1 MVENTKIKIKMITIQ
16 IPQKGH
22 LNDDGMFICPQIL
35 KVLYVMFKCPHP
47 IYIYIYM
54 YQNFT

>member
-22 LNDDGMFICPQIL
+22 LNVDGMFICPQNL
-35 KVLYVMFKCPHP
+35 KVLWMMFKCLHP
-47 IYIYIYM
+47 M